1 MNSARS
7 HRTLRAPSFRVFCE
21 RVGRH
26 DPQPTSLNPA
36 QTRVAPSL
44 ASLLRQGWD
53 STNLYRLLTAI
64 LVAALFISLLKQAP
78 APVVAAN
85 QSPAARATLRVG
97 MWTLWHDREVTLT
110 PAANASTLFR
120 TCERCAAAALRT
132 PAMIRA
138 EGDAVTFATAGK
150 TAHLGGVWLSNAVT
164 LTAHGETV
172 TLHDPVAI
180 TAHAGTLVIVVTLPV
195 ENYVERVV
203 ASESGPGDSPESL
216 KALAIVVRS
225 FALHEAHGH
234 AEYDLCDSTH
244 CQFLHWNG
252 NGDRRAGAHAATLA
266 TAGETL
272 WFHGQRALAYFGK
285 DCGGRT
291 ASPGEIWPR
300 AKPGS
305 PRTGL
310 RPWGDKPLPYLP
322 SQPDRFCTATGAR
335 EWASEITRA
344 DLSAA
349 LAAHGLAQPGWQNLA
364 VARRGASGR
373 AVTLQLDHTEISAED
388 FQLAVGES
396 LGWNRIPSTW
406 FEVSRQGDTFAF
418 HGRGWGHGV
427 GLCQKGAAAMAA
439 QGRTTREILA
449 QYFPGAESADESTGR
464 AWQSFAGDGFVLE
477 SLDAGDSAFLADLNR
492 ARAEASERSG
502 LHAATS
508 FTVRAFPSTP
518 AFRQATLEPG
528 WIAALTEG
536 DWIGT
541 QPLRTLASRQL
552 LADTMRHEFL
562 HALVEREAGP
572 KAPLWLREGLVEAWS
587 DTASAKTPSARPK
600 FTINAIDAALAHPAS
615 EAESEAA
622 HRAAAW
628 YAAQLLTRYGRAQV
642 LDWLRSDVPA
652 SVVAAP
658 GQR

>member
-1 MNSARS
+1 MNSDRS
-7 HRTLRAPSFRVFCE
+7 HQTLRAPSFRAFCE
-21 RVGRH
+21 RMRN
-26 DPQPTSLNPA
+26 PETPFARRRSLC
-36 QTRVAPSL
+36 APSL
-44 ASLLRQGWD
+44 AHFLRQGWE
-53 STNLYRLLTAI
+53 TAKTHRLLTSV
-64 LVAALFISLLKQAP
+64 LVAALYFYFLKP
-78 APVVAAN
+78 ATIPVVAAD
-85 QSPAARATLRVG
+85 QPAAARETLRVG
-97 MWTLWHDREVTLT
+97 MWTLWHDRDITLT
-110 PAANASTLFR
+110 PTGPKEFTLLQ
-120 TCERCAAAALRT
+120 TCEHCPVEVLHA
-132 PAMIRA
+132 PAKIHA
-138 EGDAVTFATAGK
+138 EKDGLNFSTAGK
-150 TAHLGGVWLSNAVT
+150 TVSSSEIRLSGPVT
-164 LTAHGETV
+164 LSAHGETV

-180 TAHAGTLVIVVTLPV
+180 SARAGVLVIVVTLPV

-203 ASESGPGDSPESL
+203 SSESGPGDSLESL

-225 FALHEAHGH
+225 FALHETHGH
-234 AEYDLCDSTH
+234 ADYDLCDSTH
-244 CQFLHWNG
+244 CQLLHWSG
-252 NGDRRAGAHAATLA
+252 NSVRRAEAHAATLA

-291 ASPGEIWPR
+291 ASPDEIWPR

-310 RPWGDKPLPYLP
+310 RPWGDKPPPYLP

-335 EWASEITRA
+335 EWASQISRA
-344 DLSAA
+344 ELTAA

-373 AVTLQLDHTEISAED
+373 AVTLQLDHNEISAED

-406 FEVSRQGDTFAF
+406 FEVSRQGDSFAF

-449 QYFPGAESADESTGR
+449 QYFPGAEAADESTGR

-477 SLDAGDSAFLADLNR
+477 SLDDGDVAFLAELNR

-502 LHAATS
+502 LHASAP

-518 AFRQATLEPG
+518 AFRQATLAPG
-528 WIAALTEG
+528 WIAAFTEG
-536 DWIGT
+536 NWIGT
-541 QPLRTLASRQL
+541 QPLRTLAARQL

-572 KAPLWLREGLVEAWS
+572 KAPLWIREGLAEAWS
-587 DTASAKTPSARPK
+587 DAATAKTPSVRPTL
-600 FTINAIDAALAHPAS
+600 TIDGINAALAHSAS
-615 EAESEAA
+615 EDESEAA

-652 SVVAAP
+652 GVVVAL
-658 GQR
+658 GKR